1 MTVPRKV
8 ERAFPA
14 GPPAAIQV
22 YTLAP
27 ETLLGWPRANRPEER
42 EFLLPGVGER
52 PELGRIAG
60 RGGTANVEAVIAARP
75 HRGARRTPSLRVPE
89 RVVDRREAVQ
99 FRSPAAMRADASR
112 CFKLTG
118 PVAEMAPGAP
128 ESRCVGR
135 VCWCPLGQAHLM
147 QAWRPAEQASCAPGC
162 ATSDHGA
169 AMPLTTEGYRPP
181 ARFSPL
187 AGQSLLGLP

>member
-8 ERAFPA
+8 ERVFPA

-75 HRGARRTPSLRVPE
+75 HRGARRTPSPRVPE
-89 RVVDRREAVQ
+89 RVVDRLEAVQ
-99 FRSPAAMRADASR
+99 FKSLAAMRADASR

-118 PVAEMAPGAP
+118 PVAEMALAP
-128 ESRCVGR
+128 RKAAALDGCAAAPR
-135 VCWCPLGQAHLM
+135 GQAPM
-147 QAWRPAEQASCAPGC
+147 QAWRPAEPASCAPGC